1 MVARWGILGGVLQVP
16 TRLPLQV
23 LRHAVCTEC
32 QLFASLVYEPRVLL
46 KQGMLA
52 KPVGMAEDNAWVQQQ
67 AACRMRHKQVTRAAD
82 AALRVLLA
90 PAGAETGSAMH
101 MQKDAGL
108 YQTDGVLCWK

>member
-1 MVARWGILGGVLQVP
+1 MGPAAGS
-16 TRLPLQV
+16 LP
-23 LRHAVCTEC
+23 HAP
-32 QLFASLVYEPRVLL
+32 Q
-46 KQGMLA
+46 
-52 KPVGMAEDNAWVQQQ
+52 
-67 AACRMRHKQVTRAAD
+67 QVTRAAD